1 LAGLSSARARGKSR
15 DRDGKAKA
23 WATITI
29 QEADEAL
36 HRGALAVRKVRE
48 HVEEGPGSNEATE
61 VQGLQ
66 EQALGLD

>member
-1 LAGLSSARARGKSR
+1 
-15 DRDGKAKA
+15 
-23 WATITI
+23 
-29 QEADEAL
+29 
-36 HRGALAVRKVRE
+36 VRKVRE